1 MKIKSLLLG
10 SAAMLLV
17 STPAFSAERLV
28 DFGLGTCDALGIS
41 GLTLESDDN
50 CLAISGGVDFEFIV
64 GDYSGAP
71 SPWVLNSMIGEAI
84 SIDGPSVTPGSESSV
99 GWWLQFVATA
109 DSDFGAAKAWIKFE
123 DAMVITTGGTVDGVA
138 VDEAAVSIGSETL
151 TLIFGKTGSVFNDG
165 NDTPLNFLG
174 LVNSEM
180 VDAGVG
186 FSTAAPVSTGGTVMQ
201 AVMAAGDGITVMLGL
216 EDLQSGTTT
225 LAGGTLVGT
234 LEVDQDWGSAN
245 VSFAYD
251 DVFDAAVNNWNML
264 AGVTLDMEMATLV
277 AALAT
282 DSAGYWN
289 ALFSASAEFDIFTL
303 AGSSEF
309 TSAGD
314 VGFGGSIG
322 ADVSEGVTIYLGAR
336 YWDEAGAPI
345 PAAQLAGQIMFDVS
359 DNMTATGEAGVYLD
373 GYLGAGMTVSY
384 VAGVLDW
391 APGGDFTASIKAE
404 ANSNGAYKLTTTAAK
419 EFD

>member
-71 SPWVLNSMIGEAI
+71 SPWVANTMIGEAI
-84 SIDGPSVTPGSESSV
+84 SIDGTAGTLGSESSV

-123 DAMVITTGGTVDGVA
+123 DAMVITTGGTADGVA

-151 TLIFGKTGSVFNDG
+151 TLIFGKTGSIFNDG
-165 NDTPLNFLG
+165 NDEPLNFLG

-186 FSTAAPVSTGGTVMQ
+186 VSMGGPATGGTVIQ

-216 EDLQSGTTT
+216 EDLQSGSTT

-245 VSFAYD
+245 VSFAFD
-251 DVFDAAVNNWNML
+251 DVFDAAVNNWDL
-264 AGVTLDMEMATLV
+264 QAGITLEMEMATLV

-282 DSAGYWN
+282 DNGGYWN

-322 ADVSEGVTIYLGAR
+322 AEVSDSVSINLGAR

-373 GYLGAGMTVSY
+373 GLLGLGNTVSY
-384 VAGVLDW
+384 VSGGLDW
-391 APGGDFTASIKAE
+391 APGGDFTAAIKAE

>member
-64 GDYSGAP
+64 GDYNSTV
-71 SPWVLNSMIGEAI
+71 PWVDNFPLGI
-84 SIDGPSVTPGSESSV
+84 SASYDELGLDGANGSLESESSV

-123 DAMVITTGGTVDGVA
+123 DAMVLTTGGTADGVA

-165 NDTPLNFLG
+165 NDEPLNFLG

-186 FSTAAPVSTGGTVMQ
+186 FSTVAATGGTVMQ
-201 AVMAAGDGITVMLGL
+201 AVMAAGDGITVMIGL

-251 DVFDAAVNNWNML
+251 DVFDPAVNIWNL
-264 AGVTLDMEMATLV
+264 QAGVTLEMEMATLV

-282 DSAGYWN
+282 DNLGYWN

-309 TSAGD
+309 NSDGSM
-314 VGFGGSIG
+314 GFGGSVEAEV
-322 ADVSEGVTIYLGAR
+322 ADGIALSLGAR
-336 YWDEAGAPI
+336 YWDTTAD
-345 PAAQLAGQIMFDVS
+345 PAAAQIAGQIIFDVS
-359 DNMTATGEAGVYLD
+359 ENLTATGQAGVY
-373 GYLGAGMTVSY
+373 AGGHLFGNVSY
-384 VAGVLDW
+384 VSGELAW
-391 APGGDFTASIKAE
+391 APGGDFTAAIKAE
-404 ANSNGAYKLTTTAAK
+404 ANSTGAYKLTTTAAK